1 MDTSATESENETKAL
16 GIGPTTGKKI
26 KGKTKKEREKLFL
39 KDKKNKKFTK
49 RSKDK
54 KDKFIKQKP
63 NKLQLNRRKL
73 TRGGRTIRKNVSKDT
88 DADSKLLIGQFC
100 NILEVLWNNLAHF
113 VSE

>member
-16 GIGPTTGKKI
+16 GIDPTTGKKI
-26 KGKTKKEREKLFL
+26 KGKTKKERDKLFL

-49 RSKDK
+49 RLKDK

-73 TRGGRTIRKNVSKDT
+73 IPGGRTIRRNVSKI
-88 DADSKLLIGQFC
+88 LILIQNC
-100 NILEVLWNNLAHF
+100 
-113 VSE
+113 